1 MADNLVRGLRCDLAD
16 PRDASDDRVSRL
28 EVQPSEYRLRI
39 DALRRALVES
49 AVEAAVLS
57 SPSNVVYFAGLRFD
71 PLWSS
76 ATRSL
81 IAVIPADGP
90 VQLVLPGFVAR
101 EAADLWPE
109 AEVHSYQVPPDSVV
123 PAVSSALRRI
133 GAGRRVAFEMGPDS
147 RIGFTLDE
155 WTGLRESLP
164 GCDLVDAQAMIWPI
178 RLVKSRSEVEA
189 LRVAADAASAAFQ
202 EVFARPITGRSE
214 RELARDIYAASL
226 RNGADSVGWIAATSG
241 QGSYNRFVSGPRDR
255 VIERNDLFWADVGV
269 LTSGYWT
276 DVCRAVV
283 AGPISERRH
292 GLQTAVVAAAQAGI
306 DAIRPG
312 VPIAVVAEAIRA
324 RAAELELPMIAY
336 GRLGHGIGL
345 SATEPPS
352 VAEWDPTILKE
363 GMVFTVEP
371 AVEDETGIYCA
382 EQVVA
387 VTSRGADVLSIA
399 PTQLTEGR

>member
-1 MADNLVRGLRCDLAD
+1 MI
-16 PRDASDDRVSRL
+16 
-28 EVQPSEYRLRI
+28 QPTEYRSRI
-39 DALRRALVES
+39 DTFRRALVES
-49 AVEAAVLS
+49 EVEAAVLS
-57 SPSNVVYFAGLRFD
+57 SRSNVIYFAGLRFD

-90 VQLVLPGFVAR
+90 VQLVLPGFIAE

-109 AEVHSYQVPPDSVV
+109 AEVHSYQGPPDSVV
-123 PAVSSALRRI
+123 PAVSSALRRA
-133 GAGRRVAFEMGPDS
+133 GSGRRVAFEMGPDS

-155 WTGLRESLP
+155 WTALRESLP
-164 GCDLVDAQAMIWPI
+164 GCELVDAQALIWPV
-178 RLVKSRSEVEA
+178 RVVKSPAEIEA
-189 LRVAADAASAAFQ
+189 LRVAAHAASAAFQ

-214 RELARDIYAASL
+214 REVARDIYAASL
-226 RNGADSVGWIAATSG
+226 RNGADSVGWMAATSG

-255 VIERNDLFWADVGV
+255 IIERDDLFWADVGV

-292 GLQTAVVAAAQAGI
+292 ELQTAVVAATQAGI

-312 VPIAVVAEAIRA
+312 VPIATVAEAVRTRA
-324 RAAELELPMIAY
+324 TELKLPMIGY

-352 VAEWDPTILKE
+352 VAEWDLTILKE
-363 GMVFTVEP
+363 GMVITVEP

-399 PTQLTEGR
+399 PTHLVEGR